1 MENDKRPVSLFFLS
15 GQDHHR
21 TDATG
26 IVTFTE
32 LTNELWKEMATRLIT
47 NIKLLVNAGE
57 QLQLLRGRALAVL
70 PCIEKA
76 WLIIED
82 GIIAGYGKMEA
93 IGDTLHKHAD
103 KIDASG
109 QFVLPCWCDSHTHL
123 VFAASREEEFIDK
136 ISGLS
141 YADIAAKGGGIL
153 NSARKLNETS
163 EDKLFNDAWKR
174 LDEVSKLGT
183 GAIEIKSGYGLSAEG
198 ELKMLPERSP
208 PAN

>member
-1 MENDKRPVSLFFLS
+1 
-15 GQDHHR
+15 
-21 TDATG
+21 
-26 IVTFTE
+26 
-32 LTNELWKEMATRLIT
+32 MATRLIT
-47 NIKLLVNAGE
+47 NIKLLVNAEE

-136 ISGLS
+136 MHCSEF
-141 YADIAAKGGGIL
+141 
-153 NSARKLNETS
+153 RKLFPLVWVRQCS
-163 EDKLFNDAWKR
+163 YRK
-174 LDEVSKLGT
+174 SKMR
-183 GAIEIKSGYGLSAEG
+183 YLSRCRRA
-198 ELKMLPERSP
+198 
-208 PAN
+208 